1 MPEEAAFEVF
11 VSLLYG
17 AGLRS
22 LYMPDMYALQRALY
36 VFSRLLHDRVPTVF
50 VHFDQQA
57 VEPFLFATSWFLTFF
72 NTQFSFSFAE
82 QVMGECASVRV
93 CGCALHRK
101 RRQRSRGRKTETET
115 EVERGRERSRERG
128 RDRERSRERSRER
141 GRDRDRSRERSRERG
156 REVETERER
165 ERDRER
171 SRERERARQRQR
183 RPSPHTHTHTHT
195 LSLSHVCLHNADHL
209 LVYGEPLL
217 FRVALALLE
226 LTAADVC
233 QCRTF
238 EETLRWLQTQLPSFA
253 ARNAARVFAHA
264 RGMALGSSEL
274 ASLMAEYDHMQ
285 SAHRGESKEVQALR
299 RDNVFLRQ
307 HVNHAKAA
315 LQALR
320 LERDLWRTR
329 TVALQGYSDALV
341 RTLQKH
347 GIPVPLP
354 SEEDV
359 MACEDQDA
367 FSIVPSSALEP
378 SSSSAVS
385 RATAMGSEAD
395 RAANESEGK

>member
-1 MPEEAAFEVF
+1 MRIRACLWVCASPEE
-11 VSLLYG
+11 
-17 AGLRS
+17 
-22 LYMPDMYALQRALY
+22 
-36 VFSRLLHDRVPTVF
+36 
-50 VHFDQQA
+50 
-57 VEPFLFATSWFLTFF
+57 
-72 NTQFSFSFAE
+72 
-82 QVMGECASVRV
+82 
-93 CGCALHRK
+93 
-101 RRQRSRGRKTETET
+101 ET
-115 EVERGRERSRERG
+115 EVERQKDRDRDRGRERSREVERERSRQREVEREVERERSRQRQVEREVERERSRG
-128 RDRERSRERSRER
+128 RDRERERERQ
-141 GRDRDRSRERSRERG
+141 
-156 REVETERER
+156 REVE
-165 ERDRER
+165 
-171 SRERERARQRQR
+171 RARESETETEETISTH
-183 RPSPHTHTHTHT
+183 PHTHTHT